1 MKKTG
6 CVLLVGLCAA
16 LLTACGFGG
25 SSASDVGSLPA
36 VESNVQ
42 QVTED
47 MQLSETSGSTENN
60 SESSSVEDNTNA
72 DITVEK
78 ETSDEESEEEAIM
91 QQNTFYVSVGEKVF
105 SATFADNSGAQAL
118 KELLADGDITIRMSD
133 YGGFE
138 KVGSLGQS
146 LPTENS
152 QTTTKSGDIVL
163 YQGSQIVI
171 FYGSN
176 SWSYTRLG
184 KIDDLAGWQEALG
197 NGDVAVTLSMQDK

>member
-152 QTTTKSGDIVL
+152 QTTTQAGDIVL

-176 SWSYTRLG
+176 SWSYTQLG

>member
-118 KELLADGDITIRMSD
+118 KELMADGDITIRMSD
-133 YGGFE
+133 YSGFE

-152 QTTTKSGDIVL
+152 QTTTQAGDIVL

>member
-105 SATFADNSGAQAL
+105 SG
-118 KELLADGDITIRMSD
+118 
-133 YGGFE
+133 
-138 KVGSLGQS
+138 
-146 LPTENS
+146 
-152 QTTTKSGDIVL
+152 
-163 YQGSQIVI
+163 
-171 FYGSN
+171 
-176 SWSYTRLG
+176 
-184 KIDDLAGWQEALG
+184 
-197 NGDVAVTLSMQDK
+197 

>member
-152 QTTTKSGDIVL
+152 QTITQAGDIVL

>member
-152 QTTTKSGDIVL
+152 QTTTQAGDIVL